1 MRPEHL
7 EDAAI
12 ESGAPSERRLRA
24 TVKTIE
30 ALGSELI
37 AHLEIG
43 GRPVL
48 TEEVKEIAADLDDT
62 C

>member
-1 MRPEHL
+1 MKHL
-7 EDAAI
+7 EDADGRDRRA
-12 ESGAPSERRLRA
+12 ERAPAARDTFK
-24 TVKTIE
+24 TVE

-48 TEEVKEIAADLDDT
+48 TEEVKEVAADTDDYGS
-62 C
+62 